1 MAGEILTGGLSE
13 PSLYYSR
20 GFNPLEYVNVS
31 HVIGMLE
38 LNVVLSYA
46 LFMSNKLYIK
56 IFERAPFGSNPWV
69 YHFATTLDATDG
81 DNKELTIRREMNRA
95 WLIGITPI
103 ENVVYKTTCSFSIK
117 AFSNMSLAENYT
129 ETNKH
134 KKLRICNNMTNIA
147 EADSLPLG
155 EIALMEYLTS
165 SQNLQM
171 SSSPGVL
178 MQNGQY
184 IFGQN

>member
-13 PSLYYSR
+13 PSLYYTK
-20 GFNPLEYVNVS
+20 GFNPLDYVNVS

-38 LNVVLSYA
+38 LKVVLS
-46 LFMSNKLYIK
+46 FVPTMSNKLYFK
-56 IFERAPFGSNPWV
+56 IFERAPFGANPWV
-69 YHFATTLDATDG
+69 LHFATTLDATDG
-81 DNKELTIRREMNRA
+81 ANKELTIKREMNRA

-103 ENVVYKTTCSFSIK
+103 ENIVYKTTCSFSIK

-134 KKLRICNNMTNIA
+134 KKLRICNNMTAVA
-147 EADSLPLG
+147 EAESLPLG
-155 EIALMEYLTS
+155 EIALMEYISS
-165 SQNLQM
+165 SQLLQM